1 MGQGEQESQSCWLAA
16 AAMQDEESWQ
26 RKDER
31 ERTVAASSVDR
42 RGPVGGHEG
51 EIVYG
56 GGDKMTT

>member
-1 MGQGEQESQSCWLAA
+1 
-16 AAMQDEESWQ
+16 MQDEESWQ

-42 RGPVGGHEG
+42 RRPVGGHEG